1 MIKESRILR
10 IDIEVDV
17 ENYMISRVPE
27 TGSEF
32 NEVIAVPS
40 NRFSGVSS
48 NRLAH

>member
-40 NRFSGVSS
+40 NRFSGVSC